1 MTKKIEIRLNFALPK
16 SSQTN
21 KYESEIIKTLMDA
34 VVVRK
39 NTKSPAVLKVA

>member
-1 MTKKIEIRLNFALPK
+1 MRLNFALSK

-21 KYESEIIKTLMDA
+21 KYESKIIKTLMDA

-39 NTKSPAVLKVA
+39 NIKTQLA